1 MHRPGA
7 IAGSPQPTYAI
18 YYPPTPPGA
27 YPMSY
32 PTPGPSYGTPQQG
45 VPAVRPRPQVMTTP
59 FSPAFVNGGQGQGQ
73 MQGQVQGQGQQGMSM
88 IGSPSP
94 NKASFPH
101 PFILPQQ
108 PQQQLQQL
116 QQQSQQQY
124 GNGQSYPNNGT
135 MNTAASYPQQAQQQ
149 LQAQQLQQAQQQQ
162 AQQQFFQQQ
171 LMQQHHHQQQQMQG
185 MSDNNNNNNGTN
197 TGGGND
203 GPLPE
208 NMMQLLARSN
218 PPSPSRD
225 LSPGVRIMTSPGM
238 GGENIQ

>member
-1 MHRPGA
+1 MRIHNTEMHRPGA
-7 IAGSPQPTYAI
+7 IAGSPQPTYAV
-18 YYPPTPPGA
+18 YYPPTPGA

-45 VPAVRPRPQVMTTP
+45 VPAVRPRPQVMTAP
-59 FSPAFVNGGQGQGQ
+59 FSPAFANGQGQ
-73 MQGQVQGQGQQGMSM
+73 MQGQGQGQGQQGMSM

-94 NKASFPH
+94 NKASFPR

-108 PQQQLQQL
+108 HQQ

-124 GNGQSYPNNGT
+124 GNGQSYPTNGT
-135 MNTAASYPQQAQQQ
+135 VNLAASYPQQQ

-171 LMQQHHHQQQQMQG
+171 LMQQHQQQMQG
-185 MSDNNNNNNGTN
+185 MSDNNSAN
-197 TGGGND
+197 TGGGNE

-225 LSPGVRIMTSPGM
+225 PLSPGVRIMTSPGM